1 MVTKRAAPHTRWH
14 DALDAL
20 VAPLTRIQKDGIR
33 AALPQKKARQ
43 FIRNWS
49 RISEVAWY
57 HGAACHVGDT
67 VKSNAT
73 LLAKDEKAVK
83 AALKALKALDKQ
95 LDTFHRHWVPI
106 WKTWFPLDNHDNSEA
121 FVRLVKGLTE
131 SQQERVKAFGTKR
144 GVFRPARRGR
154 PRTAAFY
161 VLQTLR
167 AYFSCHEWD
176 DTVTPTNWKAGKN
189 GNYFARE
196 SRFVATALA
205 VVGGD
210 SLSVETRKALID
222 DAPAKLKDAFRDE
235 NDRPGAV
242 ADALACFPRLTAHR
256 KRKLLAAWRR

>member
-1 MVTKRAAPHTRWH
+1 MKQAAPHTRWH
-14 DALDAL
+14 DELDAL
-20 VAPLTRIQKDGIR
+20 VSPLPREEKTRIR

-43 FIRNWS
+43 FIRDWP

-95 LDTFHRHWVPI
+95 LDAFHAHWVPI

-144 GVFRPARRGR
+144 GIFRPARRGR

-161 VLQTLR
+161 VLQTLQ
-167 AYFSCHEWD
+167 AYFNAHEWD
-176 DTVTPTNWKAGKN
+176 DTVTPTNWHAGHN
-189 GNYFARE
+189 GNFFARE
-196 SRFVATALA
+196 SRFVQTALA